1 MTAVLPSTALLFR
14 LVRARRACLA
24 GLRDIGRR
32 QLELAQQGNIT
43 ALLDVL
49 SAKHRPLTELQ
60 RIERA
65 LDPFRGQDPAERRW
79 PSPDDRAACA
89 GELAECET
97 LLAEIVRQEKQCEE
111 ALLRQRDETGAR
123 LAQLRLAG
131 QVRGAYAA
139 EPPSAAR
146 QIDLCSER

>member
-1 MTAVLPSTALLFR
+1 VSAVLPDTDLLFR

-24 GLRDIGRR
+24 SLRDIGRR

-65 LDPFRGQDPAERRW
+65 LDPFRSQDPAGRRW
-79 PSPDDRAACA
+79 PSPRDRAACA

-97 LLAEIVRQEKQCEE
+97 LLAEIVRQEKQCEA
-111 ALLRQRDETGAR
+111 ALLRQRDVTATR

-139 EPPSAAR
+139 GPQLGTR